1 MGVSRPSAAMSED
14 RRSYSSRCHAG
25 NSDGSFAAL
34 SGSGAGPHR
43 EDCPEVGVP
52 CRAHHVLLAALN
64 RARKKLM
71 AANFVR
77 CPRDRGESVNGGLPP
92 PVHKKVTTNRNSPQ
106 CCACGAQGSFD
117 SRARSGLGGRVP
129 DPNHSRSLRASRR
142 TSEARYGRRGVG
154 SPDPN
159 HSRSGVSVRL
169 SPHFGS
175 PSYAEGSRVSRPQPL
190 PLRGLRAALAALRKP
205 ELRTEGSRVPRP
217 QPLPLRGLRAA
228 LAALRKAG
236 AKLRGRGLTRQRT
249 PSGLVRCPRFRG
261 RAKTDV

>member
-77 CPRDRGESVNGGLPP
+77 CPRDRGESVKGGLP
-92 PVHKKVTTNRNSPQ
+92 
-106 CCACGAQGSFD
+106 
-117 SRARSGLGGRVP
+117 GG
-129 DPNHSRSLRASRR
+129 
-142 TSEARYGRRGVG
+142 
-154 SPDPN
+154 
-159 HSRSGVSVRL
+159 
-169 SPHFGS
+169 
-175 PSYAEGSRVSRPQPL
+175 
-190 PLRGLRAALAALRKP
+190 
-205 ELRTEGSRVPRP
+205 TEGSRVPRP

-228 LAALRKAG
+228 LAALGRPARTAPLSQEGNDQSELAAVRRRRAREFRLRREAPGGSEGGLTFKQTNNEH
-236 AKLRGRGLTRQRT
+236 LRGSVPPFRNARPRARRTRAN
-249 PSGLVRCPRFRG
+249 S
-261 RAKTDV
+261 